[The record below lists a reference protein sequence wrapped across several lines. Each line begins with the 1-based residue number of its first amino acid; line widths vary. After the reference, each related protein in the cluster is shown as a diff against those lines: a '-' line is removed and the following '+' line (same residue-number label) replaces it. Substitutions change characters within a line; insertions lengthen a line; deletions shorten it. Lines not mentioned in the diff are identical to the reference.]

1 MNYVAHTRAAH
12 EHLSRQAQARP
23 HHVSLYWALFFDW
36 NAARFPASLDLYHP
50 ATMRAARI
58 GNERTYRAAL
68 YDLDTWKLL
77 AYQPSQSRYGRSRCF
92 LTDLSQSLPAIAGTS
107 APDEPVAP
115 AALVP
120 PMPPGTTGTSAPDEA
135 LPSEAELPPIN
146 PSTGGTSARHE
157 KGASGAVL
165 PQALQAQVPPMLPS
179 SGALVPEDTLYSK
192 TKGLN
197 SVVVNGSGGGA
208 KKKLEVLEGEGLSSA
223 ELLDEPNPP
232 NGADQAQTAAPK
244 KTPRI
249 ERGARKKKGVGG
261 ATTRDAAQAQT
272 AAANPP
278 PKRGQPHRPE
288 VPFAESALA
297 SYENFAAAFAGTDY
311 ELADLRFY
319 HAQVAN
325 WRKNGEP
332 PRRRDWKATA
342 TQFMLNDAHDNRL
355 KLAPN
360 PHANNTAGPG
370 TLFARTGFRSK
381 YDA

>member
-1 MNYVAHTRAAH
+1 MNYVHHTRAAH
-12 EHLSRQAQARP
+12 EHLSQQAQARP
-23 HHVSLYWALFFDW
+23 HHVSLYWALFFEW
-36 NAARFPASLDLYHP
+36 NAARFPAGLDLDHP

-68 YDLDTWKLL
+68 YDLDTWQLL

-92 LTDLSQSLPAIAGTS
+92 LTDLSQPPPTTGGTS
-107 APDEPVAP
+107 APDEPVVQGP
-115 AALVP
+115 EVPLVN
-120 PMPPGTTGTSAPDEA
+120 PGTAGTCAPDA
-135 LPSEAELPPIN
+135 AQPLEAEVRPMNLPI
-146 PSTGGTSARHE
+146 GGTSALHE

-165 PQALQAQVPPMLPS
+165 PQALRAQVPPMRAS
-179 SGALVPEDTLYSK
+179 SGAEVPEDTLYGK

-197 SVVVNGSGGGA
+197 SVVINGAAGGS

-223 ELLDEPNPP
+223 ELLDEPRPP
-232 NGADQAQTAAPK
+232 NGTAPAPASAPK
-244 KTPRI
+244 KKV
-249 ERGARKKKGVGG
+249 AAKKKGVGG
-261 ATTRDAAQAQT
+261 ATTWDAAQAQT
-272 AAANPP
+272 ADANPP
-278 PKRGQPHRPE
+278 PKRGRPHRPE

-297 SYENFAAAFAGTDY
+297 TYENFAATFAGTDY

-319 HAQVAN
+319 HAQVTN

-355 KLAPN
+355 KLAPS
-360 PHANNTAGPG
+360 PHANDAGPG
-370 TLFARTGFRSK
+370 ALFARTGFRSK

>member
-12 EHLSRQAQARP
+12 EHLSQQAQARP
-23 HHVSLYWALFFDW
+23 HHVSLYWALFFEW
-36 NAARFPASLDLYHP
+36 NAARFPAGLDLDHP

-68 YDLDTWKLL
+68 YDLDTWQLL

-92 LTDLSQSLPAIAGTS
+92 LTDLSQPPAIGGRSAPDEPVVPDSKVPPVNPGTAGTS
-107 APDEPVAP
+107 APD
-115 AALVP
+115 AAQPSQAQVP
-120 PMPPGTTGTSAPDEA
+120 PMH
-135 LPSEAELPPIN
+135 LP
-146 PSTGGTSARHE
+146 TGGTSALHE

-165 PQALQAQVPPMLPS
+165 PPALQAQVPPMRAS
-179 SGALVPEDTLYSK
+179 SGAEVPEDTLYGK

-197 SVVVNGSGGGA
+197 SVVVNGGGA
-208 KKKLEVLEGEGLSSA
+208 PKKKWEGGEGEGLSSV
-223 ELLDEPNPP
+223 ELLDEPKPP
-232 NGADQAQTAAPK
+232 NSVAPASK
-244 KTPRI
+244 KKVAP
-249 ERGARKKKGVGG
+249 KKKGVG
-261 ATTRDAAQAQT
+261 ASPIRHAAQAQT
-272 AAANPP
+272 ADANPP
-278 PKRGQPHRPE
+278 PKRGRPHRPE

-297 SYENFAAAFAGTDY
+297 TYENFAAAFAGTDY

-319 HAQVAN
+319 HAQVTN

-355 KLAPN
+355 KLAPG
-360 PHANNTAGPG
+360 PHANNATGPG
-370 TLFARTGFRSK
+370 ALFARTGFRSK